1 MKKGFWLF
9 VFCLLAARGAAAFDA
24 AAELGGKTVGVQLGT
39 TADVMLT
46 DAENVRVE
54 RYNKAGDAVQSL
66 LRGKIDAVM
75 IDEQPAKAF
84 VALNDGLTVPEMD
97 FDTEHYAIAV
107 SKKNPELK
115 RRINA
120 ALKALTDDGTIGRI
134 VKNHIGDEKGA
145 HPFTPRSAQAS
156 AGVLKIATNATFPPY
171 EFYEQGE
178 IRGIDIDLAKAVA
191 DRLGLRPVIEDM
203 EFDAIIGA
211 VQSGK
216 ADIGVAGMTVTP
228 DRLKNI
234 DFSVSYTTSKQV
246 LIVRAAAEKAEARSG
261 LTARFENDFLT
272 DARWKYLLSGLGNTL
287 IISLFAA
294 LTGVVFGGII
304 GIVRVAHDK
313 NGSFP
318 VLNFL
323 CRIYLTVVR
332 GTPAVIQLLIMYY
345 VVFAALD
352 VHKLLV
358 ATVAFGLNSAAYVA
372 EIVRSGILSVDNG
385 QNEAGR
391 SLGLDFSQTMRFVIL
406 PQAFKNVLPA
416 LANEFIVLIKETSIC
431 GYIGLTDLT
440 RGGDIIRS
448 ITYDAFMPLA
458 AVAAIYLT
466 MVLALTAG
474 VSRLEKR
481 LKRNER

>member
-115 RRINA
+115 RRINV
-120 ALKALTDDGTIGRI
+120 ALQSLTDDGTIGRI

-145 HPFTPRSAQAS
+145 HPFVPRNAQPP

-171 EFYEQGE
+171 EFYEKGE

-216 ADIGVAGMTVTP
+216 ADIGVAGMTVIP

-234 DFSVSYTTSKQV
+234 DFSDSYTTSKQV
-246 LIVRAAAEKAEARSG
+246 LIVRAAAKKAEARSG
-261 LTARFENDFLT
+261 LFTRFENDFLT
-272 DARWKYLLSGLGNTL
+272 DARWKYLLSGLKNTL
-287 IISLFAA
+287 VISLFAA
-294 LTGVVFGGII
+294 LIGGII
-304 GIVRVAHDK
+304 GVVRVAHDK

-323 CRIYLTVVR
+323 CRVYLTVVR

-391 SLGLDFSQTMRFVIL
+391 SLGLSFSQTMRFIIL
-406 PQAFKNVLPA
+406 PQAFKNVLPT

-466 MVLALTAG
+466 LVLALTAG